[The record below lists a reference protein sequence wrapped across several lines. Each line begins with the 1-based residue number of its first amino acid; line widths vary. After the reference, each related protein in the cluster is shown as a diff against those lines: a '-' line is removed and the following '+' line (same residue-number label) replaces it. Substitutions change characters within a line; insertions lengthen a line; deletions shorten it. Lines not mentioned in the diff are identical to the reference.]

1 MAEIDKHEICSPEMQ
16 EVMSEIPGRFLRWG
30 LFLFFAII
38 MVILSVSWFISSPT
52 IITAPVTITTQNS
65 PASLVTK
72 AGGKIAELF
81 VSNEEIISEDQ
92 PVALIENSAEYS
104 DVISIT
110 TFLEIINNNPDWHK
124 NVDIYDFPDNLS
136 LGEIQSSYTRFM
148 SSWQQLKAYQR
159 QSYIPSKLAILEE
172 QIVKQEEYTTELMNQ
187 KHIYD
192 QDLQLASN
200 SFRRDSLLYVMK
212 NHSISVNEFEQSKQA
227 FLQKQSSFS
236 SLKGS
241 IKNNEST
248 TLKMRESRLD
258 LKVQFENEMQKFCLD
273 LDEELQLLQVS
284 LNQWKKKY
292 LIESPIRG
300 KITFTR
306 FWNENQV
313 INTGDILATVIPED
327 GSKIIVR
334 STVPIAG
341 LGRVKVGQQVNIKLS
356 GFPYMEF
363 GVIRGRIK
371 SLSLVPVE
379 DGYIAEIE
387 LVNGMRSTYNRD
399 IGFIHEMDGS
409 ADIITDNSRLIYRLI
424 KPLNALVKK

>member
-1 MAEIDKHEICSPEMQ
+1 MAEIDKHEIRSPEMQ
-16 EVMSEIPGRFLRWG
+16 EVMSEIPGSFLRWG

-38 MVILSVSWFISSPT
+38 IVILTVSWFISYPT
-52 IITAPVTITTQNS
+52 VITAPVTITTRNS

-72 AGGKIAELF
+72 SGGKIDVLF
-81 VSNEEIISEDQ
+81 VSNEETVTEGQ
-92 PVALIENSAEYS
+92 PIALIENSADNS

-110 TFLEIINNNPDWHK
+110 SFLEKIKNNPDWHR

-159 QSYIPSKLAILEE
+159 QSYIQAKFSILEK
-172 QIVKQEEYTTELMNQ
+172 QIIKQEEYTAELMNQ
-187 KHIYD
+187 KRIYD
-192 QDLQLASN
+192 QDMQLAVN
-200 SFRRDSLLYVMK
+200 SYKRDSLLYMMN

-248 TLKMRESRLD
+248 TLRMKESQLD
-258 LKVQFENEMQKFCLD
+258 LKVQFENEMQQFRLD

-284 LNQWKKKY
+284 LNQWKEKY
-292 LIESPIRG
+292 LIESPIKG
-300 KITFTR
+300 KITLTS

-313 INTGDILATVIPED
+313 INAGEILATVIPED
-327 GSKIIVR
+327 GSEIIVR
-334 STVPIAG
+334 SVVPIAG
-341 LGRVKVGQQVNIKLS
+341 LGRVKVGQVVNIKLS

-379 DGYIAEIE
+379 EGYIAEIE

-399 IGFIHEMDGS
+399 IGFIHEMDGY
-409 ADIITDNSRLIYRLI
+409 ADIITDNSRLIYRFI
-424 KPLNALVKK
+424 KPLNALGNK